1 MVKGTKDISFCE
13 QEERSLSFIF
23 EVSLIDDNHIRKNG
37 NQFFTTFFVST
48 KKTDMKE
55 LSLGEL
61 EAEIRDCAHAKM
73 VMIMAKEDCAYK
85 VRELL
90 NKLSKERGIC
100 SPVIEKGRSI
110 LYFPKLRYSD
120 MGLLEYICM
129 QNVNLDKYSI
139 KMTGSKLI
147 GGMYV

>member
-1 MVKGTKDISFCE
+1 MVKGTKDISSCQ

-23 EVSLIDDNHIRKNG
+23 DVSVIGDKHIMKNK
-37 NQFFTTFFVST
+37 NQLYTTFFVSR

-73 VMIMAKEDCAYK
+73 IMIMTKEDCAYE

-100 SPVIEKGRSI
+100 SPVIEKDRSI

-129 QNVNLDKYSI
+129 HNVNLDKFSL
-139 KMTGSKLI
+139 KMTGSKLV